1 MENENNL
8 NKFDALMIF
17 INMFEKILEKSQN
30 HILVAFDTKGKTKK
44 KELYLD
50 YKKGRPLI
58 PQLLLD
64 QIVLVQEYLKL
75 SGVKYHYQTGYE
87 ADDIIGTIAQQ
98 ASSHQIAT
106 DIYSSDQD
114 FLQLINN
121 YITIRLIKKGVTTI
135 SNFDIELLNRKYQL
149 KPEQIVDFKS
159 MVGDNS
165 DNIVGIPGIGPK
177 TALKLLHQFNNL
189 NNLLINLKEIPDN
202 LRTKIESFKDRIH
215 LNRLLITIDK
225 TVPLSFDYTQTYKE
239 KINLNLLLNFC
250 KKYNLNRL
258 YNKKIKNKL

>member
-1 MENENNL
+1 MR
-8 NKFDALMIF
+8 I
-17 INMFEKILEKSQN
+17 
-30 HILVAFDTKGKTKK
+30 
-44 KELYLD
+44 
-50 YKKGRPLI
+50 
-58 PQLLLD
+58 
-64 QIVLVQEYLKL
+64 
-75 SGVKYHYQTGYE
+75 YE

-114 FLQLINN
+114 FLQLIND

-189 NNLLINLKEIPDN
+189 DNLLINLKEIPDN

-215 LNRLLITIDK
+215 FNRLLITIDK
-225 TVPLSFDYTQTYKE
+225 TVPLSFDYTQTYKDFFWF
-239 KINLNLLLNFC
+239 KKTKYTFVRFYKFLIYFINFLILCIVFINKNIFITIAIIIEIKFNFFS
-250 KKYNLNRL
+250 
-258 YNKKIKNKL
+258 